1 MHAGSHL
8 PTLRR
13 SAAWKSSVP
22 SRWRGE
28 GVTRLGREEGGSGVP
43 LEREKYDA
51 SVQYWKEH
59 APIL

>member
-1 MHAGSHL
+1 MRG
-8 PTLRR
+8 PTCPRCGGA
-13 SAAWKSSVP
+13 AAWKSSIP